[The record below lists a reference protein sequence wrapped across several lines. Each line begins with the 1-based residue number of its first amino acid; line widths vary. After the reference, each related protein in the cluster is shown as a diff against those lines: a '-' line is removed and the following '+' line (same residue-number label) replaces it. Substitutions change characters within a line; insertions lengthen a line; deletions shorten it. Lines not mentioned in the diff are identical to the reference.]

1 MTDHPRASA
10 SASDRLRPRHLSA
23 SELSGG
29 YDRTV
34 VLHDVTVQIP
44 AGSFT
49 AIIGPNA
56 CGKSTLLRMLARL
69 LKPRSGTVRL
79 DGIDI
84 RDYAVKRFAQQL
96 GLLPQA
102 PIAPEGITVAEL
114 IARGRHPHQGVLA
127 QWSQEDERAVD
138 RAMRDTG
145 VLALAERPVAELSGG
160 QRQRVWIAMSLAQET
175 PILLLDEPTTYLDI
189 AHQLEVLELVARL
202 KSAGRT
208 IVAVLHDLNQAASY
222 ADHLIAM
229 RDGVVV
235 AQGPPREL
243 ITEATIERVFGLIS
257 RVITDPD
264 TGAPIVL
271 PRAQA

>member
-1 MTDHPRASA
+1 MILHSPARDKAPAQPQDLTA
-10 SASDRLRPRHLSA
+10 
-23 SELSGG
+23 EQLSGG

-34 VLHDVTVQIP
+34 VLNDVSVRIP

-69 LKPRSGTVRL
+69 LKPSSGAVRL
-79 DGIDI
+79 DGVNA
-84 RDYAVKRFAQQL
+84 REYSTKQFARQL
-96 GLLPQA
+96 GMLPQS
-102 PIAPEGITVAEL
+102 PIAPEGITVADL

-127 QWSQEDERAVD
+127 QWSRADEFAVD

-145 VLALAERPVAELSGG
+145 VRDLADRPVSELSGG
-160 QRQRVWIAMSLAQET
+160 QRQRVWIAMSLAQDT
-175 PILLLDEPTTYLDI
+175 AILLLDEPTTYLDI
-189 AHQLEVLELVARL
+189 AHQLEVLELLARL

-208 IVAVLHDLNQAASY
+208 IVAVLHDLNQAANY

-243 ITEATIERVFGLIS
+243 ITETTVERVFGLIS
-257 RVITDPD
+257 RIIADPD

-271 PRAQA
+271 PRAQAPG

>member
-1 MTDHPRASA
+1 MILHSPARDKAPAQPHDLTA
-10 SASDRLRPRHLSA
+10 
-23 SELSGG
+23 EQLSGG

-34 VLHDVTVQIP
+34 VLHDVSVRIP

-69 LKPRSGTVRL
+69 LKPSSGAVRL
-79 DGIDI
+79 DGVNA
-84 RDYAVKRFAQQL
+84 REYSTKQFARQL
-96 GLLPQA
+96 GMLPQS
-102 PIAPEGITVAEL
+102 PIAPEGITVADL

-127 QWSQEDERAVD
+127 QWSRADEFAVD

-145 VLALAERPVAELSGG
+145 VRDLADRPMSELSGG
-160 QRQRVWIAMSLAQET
+160 QRQRVWIAMSLAQDT
-175 PILLLDEPTTYLDI
+175 AILLLDEPTTYLDI
-189 AHQLEVLELVARL
+189 AHQLEVLELLARL

-208 IVAVLHDLNQAASY
+208 IVAVLHDLNQAANY

-243 ITEATIERVFGLIS
+243 ITETTVERVFGLIS
-257 RVITDPD
+257 RVIADPD

-271 PRAQA
+271 PRAQAPG